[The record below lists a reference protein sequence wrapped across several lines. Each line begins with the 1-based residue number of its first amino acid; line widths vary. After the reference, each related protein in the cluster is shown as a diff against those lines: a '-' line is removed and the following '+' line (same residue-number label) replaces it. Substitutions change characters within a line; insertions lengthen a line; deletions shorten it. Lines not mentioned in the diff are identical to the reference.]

1 MTYPVALTRRRL
13 LQGSVAGSLA
23 LAGYAHPALA
33 QAAKPMRI
41 FSSGEHAKIL
51 SVAFSPDGRTIVSGS
66 SSAGFSG
73 GSIIY
78 GSIIFWDAST
88 GQRLRT
94 AESTSSLDIYS
105 VAFSPDGATVLS
117 GGRLA
122 AKVDLWNVGNGRHLR
137 TFKEPGSELSHEQA
151 GEIRSVAFSPDGR
164 SALTAADEINL
175 WDVATGSLIRT
186 FGEDARPFRSI
197 AFSPDGRT
205 ALSGGFNDDA
215 LILWDLAT
223 GDELRTFKT
232 SSYKA
237 MSVAFSPG
245 GRTALSGGFSGVYV
259 SRLTLWDVA
268 TGGLIRTFGGDSAG
282 HATTVNSVAFSPDG
296 RTALSGGG
304 GPGEWLERDKTLRL
318 WEVATGKVLR
328 TFEGHPDSINS
339 VAFSPDGRTALAA
352 SGNEIWQWDL
362 YRR

>member
-1 MTYPVALTRRRL
+1 MTFPVKLTRRRF

-23 LAGYAHPALA
+23 LAGFAPAHA
-33 QAAKPMRI
+33 QAAKPMRT
-41 FSSGEHAKIL
+41 SRQANVKKIW
-51 SVAFSPDGRTIVSGS
+51 SIAFSPDGRTIVSGS

-73 GSIIY
+73 GRIIN
-78 GSIIFWDAST
+78 GSINFWEVST
-88 GQRLRT
+88 GKSLRT
-94 AESTSSLDIYS
+94 AEPTSSLDIYS

-122 AKVDLWNVGNGRHLR
+122 ARVDLWNVATRGHLR

-164 SALTAADEINL
+164 SALSASREINL

-186 FGEDARPFRSI
+186 FGEGSPLRSI

-205 ALSGGFNDDA
+205 ALSGGFGDDA
-215 LILWDLAT
+215 LMLWDLAT
-223 GDELRTFKT
+223 GEELRTFKT
-232 SSYKA
+232 SSYNA
-237 MSVAFSPG
+237 LSVAFSPD
-245 GRTALSGGFSGVYV
+245 GRTALSGGFAGDYV
-259 SRLTLWDVA
+259 SSLTLWDVA
-268 TGGLIRTFGGDSAG
+268 TGDLIRSFGGDSAG

-304 GPGEWLERDKTLRL
+304 GPGEWLERDTTLRL

-339 VAFSPDGRTALAA
+339 VAFSPDGTTALAA

-362 YRR
+362 TRP